1 MKKVLCIAVL
11 VFSIHHGFSQERT
24 NNKFGKGIQAVAQDS
39 SFYMKFGMRF
49 QTLYDGSLNLTSN
62 EWSDKFMI
70 RRARLKFEG
79 FAYSPKLTYKMELGL
94 SNRDNGK
101 VANESNNA
109 ANIILDAFLKY
120 NFAPGWEVWLGQTK
134 LPSNRERIISSQKLQ
149 FVERSALNSNF
160 TVDRGIGLQL
170 KHSMNI
176 GDGVIREQAAI
187 SMGEGRNITA
197 NNVGGYEYTGHLEYL
212 PLGEFASKGEYFG
225 SDLKRESSPKLAI
238 GVTYDFNDNATRE
251 QGFKGDYMAV
261 EQDMTTLLVDAMFKY
276 QGISTMLEY
285 ANKQTSGNPVGVD
298 INGNTGVF
306 VTGTAINAQAGYL
319 FNNNFEVAGRYTLV
333 QPENENWDDDHTI
346 MTLGISRYV
355 VGHSLKIQSDVS
367 HINYETKDDKLQVRF
382 QVELSF

>member
-24 NNKFGKGIQAVAQDS
+24 NNKFGKGIQAVAQDL

-149 FVERSALNSNF
+149 FVERSA
-160 TVDRGIGLQL
+160 
-170 KHSMNI
+170 
-176 GDGVIREQAAI
+176 
-187 SMGEGRNITA
+187 
-197 NNVGGYEYTGHLEYL
+197 
-212 PLGEFASKGEYFG
+212 
-225 SDLKRESSPKLAI
+225 
-238 GVTYDFNDNATRE
+238 
-251 QGFKGDYMAV
+251 
-261 EQDMTTLLVDAMFKY
+261 
-276 QGISTMLEY
+276 
-285 ANKQTSGNPVGVD
+285 
-298 INGNTGVF
+298 
-306 VTGTAINAQAGYL
+306 
-319 FNNNFEVAGRYTLV
+319 
-333 QPENENWDDDHTI
+333 
-346 MTLGISRYV
+346 
-355 VGHSLKIQSDVS
+355 
-367 HINYETKDDKLQVRF
+367 
-382 QVELSF
+382 